1 MFVEHILQ
9 TQPFPELSVCPT
21 NNYKV
26 DVLQKNGV
34 RTKQDIQF
42 NAQWIS
48 NNSDIRKDDYVYM
61 HTYIYLKLAFN
72 AI

>member
-1 MFVEHILQ
+1 MFVVPTLQ

-34 RTKQDIQF
+34 KTKQDIQF

-61 HTYIYLKLAFN
+61 HMSI
-72 AI
+72 